1 MTQLTLLD
9 AVNAGVQGHQQG
21 MQIRQQ
27 REAQAKAKKEEGM
40 LEQANMAAAQVFE
53 ESKAEWAI
61 NGALGTYQPNELTMM
76 RAAEARGMAFARSGD
91 WGNFMKNSAAVTG
104 LRTQVR
110 QRALERF
117 EQDGDA
123 EALVRSMHSTVFDG
137 KKIKGIEK
145 VEASEAYSSDTLK
158 TPARAGGVEVTFDDG
173 SRKFVQVPELVKSIK
188 LAMIDPAEY
197 AAKEAAHELAMAQ
210 IRERRDANKAEI
222 KARGE
227 EDRKTADR
235 RGEISLNLEGV
246 KFGNDR
252 TLQSERLASEEK
264 QAKTRADGSVAAAK
278 VRGDAPPKPGN
289 ELVDAK
295 RLNTLLVGAGIT
307 NTRDPVSQRAT
318 PDDLTAKV
326 QPRVQ
331 GYIDKGW
338 SPEEAVAKVRQELED
353 SGHLP
358 KARR

>member
-1 MTQLTLLD
+1 MSQLTLLD
-9 AVNAGVQGHQQG
+9 AVNAGVQGQQQG
-21 MQIRQQ
+21 MQLRQA
-27 REAQAKAKKEEGM
+27 RRAEARAIKEEAN
-40 LEQANMAAAQVFE
+40 LEQANAAAAQVFE

-61 NGALGTYQPNELTMM
+61 NGAQGTYQPNEMTMM

-91 WGNFMKNSAAVTG
+91 WGNFVKNSAAVTG

-117 EQDGDA
+117 QQDGDA

-145 VEASEAYSSDTLK
+145 VEGSAEYKSDTLQM
-158 TPARAGGVEVTFDDG
+158 PERAGGIEVTFEDG
-173 SRKFVQVPELVKSIK
+173 SRKMVQVPELVKNIK
-188 LAMIDPAEY
+188 LSLIDPADY
-197 AAKEAAHELAMAQ
+197 AAREAAHELAMAQ
-210 IRERRDANKAEI
+210 IYARRDANKDEI
-222 KARGE
+222 AARGT
-227 EDRKTADR
+227 EDRKTAER
-235 RGEISLNLEGV
+235 RGEIALNLEGV

-252 TLQSERLASEEK
+252 TLQGERLASEEK
-264 QAKTRADGSVAAAK
+264 QAGIRAKGAVDAAK
-278 VRGDAPPKPGN
+278 VRGDAPPKPPN

-295 RLNTLLVGAGIT
+295 RLNDLLVGAGIT
-307 NTRDPVSQRAT
+307 NTRDPVSGRAS
-318 PDDLTAKV
+318 PDDLTARV
-326 QPRVQ
+326 QPRVR

-338 SPEEAVAKVRQELED
+338 TAEEAVAKVRQELED